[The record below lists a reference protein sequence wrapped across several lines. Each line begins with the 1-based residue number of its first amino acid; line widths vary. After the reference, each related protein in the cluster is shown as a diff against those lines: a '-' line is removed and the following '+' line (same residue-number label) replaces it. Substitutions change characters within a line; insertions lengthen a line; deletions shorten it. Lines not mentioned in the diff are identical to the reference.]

1 MNHNDYD
8 INNFKYRTK
17 INEFHNK
24 NFLYSN
30 DIQSRYKMNSLLNMN
45 KAFNDNTSK
54 NLNLE
59 VFKNFNKQNENEQPK
74 VFGNKKYSFNEMK
87 NNIYGY
93 SHFLTDRNLNNNRP
107 EYNLNHKKRSFF
119 NDYYN
124 EEIKY
129 MNMKIDLRVIEHKLN
144 CLLNIYSPNE
154 IYTPKRNKSNYE
166 NNNSDNS
173 ENNINNENN
182 YDNENKYSPI
192 NLNKNKSIEI
202 KENININ
209 NDDEQDINYD
219 NNSVNDQKIEMAIE
233 NVVSYNNVKESNEKS
248 NNVNDNENKSI
259 KLKKDNIIH
268 LLNGKDNKSK
278 NDEKNGKEII
288 NKDHLDNIN
297 TNINNNSDEKLNLN
311 NFDNL
316 ISEQNEN
323 LDNDSL
329 KNNAN
334 NNNNDKNEEIDNDQL
349 MPERDYNIENENKNS
364 NRQNKEKKVHFDEKL
379 VYINY
384 DQDDYITELELTD
397 QNGRIL
403 PYKEKDFTKYLRLL
417 TSVSSNSKPQSIVA
431 KSHKKRKKKKKTK
444 IMERNMEFIKQIEK
458 TGNLYGNLKEYEKKP
473 PNSESKNCRK
483 FMENPQQFFTE
494 DLCDVMLL
502 QYDIDPKE
510 HLNSSSTM
518 SLHKKYKDKK

>member
-59 VFKNFNKQNENEQPK
+59 VFKNFNKQNENEQPE

-93 SHFLTDRNLNNNRP
+93 SHFLTDRNLNNKRP
-107 EYNLNHKKRSFF
+107 EFNLNQKKRSFF

-192 NLNKNKSIEI
+192 S
-202 KENININ
+202 
-209 NDDEQDINYD
+209 
-219 NNSVNDQKIEMAIE
+219 
-233 NVVSYNNVKESNEKS
+233 
-248 NNVNDNENKSI
+248 
-259 KLKKDNIIH
+259 
-268 LLNGKDNKSK
+268 
-278 NDEKNGKEII
+278 
-288 NKDHLDNIN
+288 
-297 TNINNNSDEKLNLN
+297 KLN
-311 NFDNL
+311 
-316 ISEQNEN
+316 
-323 LDNDSL
+323 
-329 KNNAN
+329 
-334 NNNNDKNEEIDNDQL
+334 
-349 MPERDYNIENENKNS
+349 Y
-364 NRQNKEKKVHFDEKL
+364 
-379 VYINY
+379 
-384 DQDDYITELELTD
+384 
-397 QNGRIL
+397 IL
-403 PYKEKDFTKYLRLL
+403 PIF
-417 TSVSSNSKPQSIVA
+417 
-431 KSHKKRKKKKKTK
+431 
-444 IMERNMEFIKQIEK
+444 
-458 TGNLYGNLKEYEKKP
+458 
-473 PNSESKNCRK
+473 
-483 FMENPQQFFTE
+483 NP
-494 DLCDVMLL
+494 
-502 QYDIDPKE
+502 
-510 HLNSSSTM
+510 
-518 SLHKKYKDKK
+518 